1 MDIKNMLVQVLINTL
16 KAAVDLVGGFS
27 KTKKMPGWSYGVPT
41 DMCNTGMK
49 LKEIPNSVCADCY
62 ADKGSYR
69 RYPAVKV
76 AQYRRLDSISHP
88 QWVEAMIYVMN
99 HSKQILRDKVFR
111 WHDSGD
117 IQGLEHLDK
126 IVRIAIATPDIRYWL
141 PTKESN
147 WIQKY
152 DKPIPKNLVI
162 RLSGTFVDGKE
173 PMSWSHTS
181 TVVTDKNRATCKS
194 YLTDKDSNVHSHKQ
208 YDGYTKEQK
217 REFDFGHCGTCRQC
231 WDGTVKNVSYFKH

>member
-1 MDIKNMLVQVLINTL
+1 MDIKNKLGQVLINTL
-16 KAAVDLVGGFS
+16 KAAWDLVGGFS

-62 ADKGSYR
+62 ADKGAYR
-69 RYPAVKV
+69 RYPAVKG

-126 IVRIAIATPDIRYWL
+126 IVRIAIATPDIGYWL

-181 TVVTDKNRATCKS
+181 TVVTDKDKATCRAFE
-194 YLTDKDSNVHSHKQ
+194 N
-208 YDGYTKEQK
+208 G
-217 REFDFGHCGTCRQC
+217 GMCGDCRQC

>member
-1 MDIKNMLVQVLINTL
+1 MDIKNKLGQVLINTL
-16 KAAVDLVGGFS
+16 KAAWDLVGGFS

-162 RLSGTFVDGKE
+162 RLSGTFIDGKE
-173 PMSWSHTS
+173 PTSWSHTS
-181 TVVTDKNRATCKS
+181 TVVTNKDAATCRAFE
-194 YLTDKDSNVHSHKQ
+194 N
-208 YDGYTKEQK
+208 G
-217 REFDFGHCGTCRQC
+217 GMCGDCRQC

>member
-49 LKEIPNSVCADCY
+49 LKKIPNSVCADCY
-62 ADKGSYR
+62 ADKGSYQM
-69 RYPAVKV
+69 YPAVKV

-88 QWVEAMIYVMN
+88 QWVEAMIYVMT

-126 IVRIAIATPDIRYWL
+126 IVRIAIATPDIKYWL

-181 TVVTDKNRATCKS
+181 TVVTDKDKATCRAFE
-194 YLTDKDSNVHSHKQ
+194 N
-208 YDGYTKEQK
+208 G
-217 REFDFGHCGTCRQC
+217 GMCGDCRQC

>member
-1 MDIKNMLVQVLINTL
+1 MDIKNKLGQVLINTL
-16 KAAVDLVGGFS
+16 KAAWDLVGGFS

-126 IVRIAIATPDIRYWL
+126 IVRIAIATPDIKYWL

-162 RLSGTFVDGKE
+162 RLSGTFIDGKE
-173 PMSWSHTS
+173 PTSWSHTS
-181 TVVTDKNRATCKS
+181 TVVTNKDAATCRAFE
-194 YLTDKDSNVHSHKQ
+194 N
-208 YDGYTKEQK
+208 G
-217 REFDFGHCGTCRQC
+217 GMCGDCRQC

>member
-1 MDIKNMLVQVLINTL
+1 MDIKNKLGQVLINTL
-16 KAAVDLVGGFS
+16 KAAWDLVGGFS

-41 DMCNTGMK
+41 DMCNSGMK

-162 RLSGTFVDGKE
+162 RLSGTFIDGKE
-173 PMSWSHTS
+173 PTSWSHTS
-181 TVVTDKNRATCKS
+181 TVVTNKDAATCRAFE
-194 YLTDKDSNVHSHKQ
+194 N
-208 YDGYTKEQK
+208 G
-217 REFDFGHCGTCRQC
+217 GMCGDCRQC

>member
-1 MDIKNMLVQVLINTL
+1 MDIKNKLGQVLINTL
-16 KAAVDLVGGFS
+16 KAAWDLVGGFS

-162 RLSGTFVDGKE
+162 RLSGTFIDGKE
-173 PMSWSHTS
+173 PTSWSHTS
-181 TVVTDKNRATCKS
+181 TVVTNKDAATCRAFE
-194 YLTDKDSNVHSHKQ
+194 H
-208 YDGYTKEQK
+208 G
-217 REFDFGHCGTCRQC
+217 GMCGECRQC

>member
-1 MDIKNMLVQVLINTL
+1 MDIKNKLGQVLINTL
-16 KAAVDLVGGFS
+16 KAAWDLVGGFS

-126 IVRIAIATPDIRYWL
+126 IVRIAIATPEIRHWL

-147 WIQKY
+147 RIQKY
-152 DKPIPKNLVI
+152 DKYIPKNLVI
-162 RLSGTFVDGKE
+162 RLSGTFVDCKI
-173 PMSWSHTS
+173 PISRCNTS
-181 TVVTDKNRATCKS
+181 TVVSDKDKATCRAFE
-194 YLTDKDSNVHSHKQ
+194 N
-208 YDGYTKEQK
+208 DGK
-217 REFDFGHCGTCRQC
+217 CGDCRQC
-231 WDGTVKNVSYFKH
+231 WDGTVENVSYFKH

>member
-1 MDIKNMLVQVLINTL
+1 MDIKNKLGQVLINTL
-16 KAAVDLVGGFS
+16 KAAWDLVGGFS

-126 IVRIAIATPDIRYWL
+126 IVRIAIATPDIKYWL

-162 RLSGTFVDGKE
+162 RLSGTFIDGKE
-173 PMSWSHTS
+173 PTSWSHTS
-181 TVVTDKNRATCKS
+181 TVVTNKDAATCRAFE
-194 YLTDKDSNVHSHKQ
+194 N
-208 YDGYTKEQK
+208 G
-217 REFDFGHCGTCRQC
+217 GMCGDCRQC
-231 WDGTVKNVSYFKH
+231 WDDTVKNVSYFKH

>member
-1 MDIKNMLVQVLINTL
+1 MDIKNMLGQVLIDTL
-16 KAAVDLVGGFS
+16 KAAKDLVGGFS
-27 KTKKMPGWSYGVPT
+27 NPKKMPGWSYGLPT

-49 LKEIPNSVCADCY
+49 LKVIPNTVCSDCY
-62 ADKGSYR
+62 ADKGSYQM
-69 RYPAVKV
+69 YPAVKV

-88 QWVEAMIYVMN
+88 QWVEAMIYAMT

-126 IVRIAIATPDIRYWL
+126 IVRIAIATPDIKYWL

-173 PMSWSHTS
+173 PISWSHTS
-181 TVVTDKNRATCKS
+181 TVVTDKDKATCRAFE
-194 YLTDKDSNVHSHKQ
+194 N
-208 YDGYTKEQK
+208 G
-217 REFDFGHCGTCRQC
+217 GMCGDCRQC

>member
-16 KAAVDLVGGFS
+16 KAAWDLVGGFS

-162 RLSGTFVDGKE
+162 RLSGTFIDGKE
-173 PMSWSHTS
+173 PTSWSHTS
-181 TVVTDKNRATCKS
+181 TVVTNKDAATCRAFE
-194 YLTDKDSNVHSHKQ
+194 N
-208 YDGYTKEQK
+208 G
-217 REFDFGHCGTCRQC
+217 GMCGDCRQC